1 MRYKAV
7 LFDMDGTVL
16 DTLGDLTNAVNHTL
30 RAFGMPE
37 RTRRETASFLGN
49 GAAWLIAHAVPEG
62 TSRET
67 TAEVLRVYQPWYD
80 AHCAIETAPYPGIP
94 ELMARL
100 REAGIKQA
108 VISNKQDS
116 AVKLLA
122 AQHFAGLLETAVGE
136 SATVRRKPNPDAVLA
151 ALAHMGVA
159 LEDAVYVGDT
169 EVDIETAKNAGL
181 ACAVVIFTAN
191 ICAMDDY
198 AVSYTAPA
206 APLYPS
212 SLRDILFMKSFK
224 EYEKTRTTLS
234 SIREGEHD

>member
-30 RAFGMPE
+30 RVFGMPE
-37 RTRRETASFLGN
+37 RTRREAAGFLGN

-62 TSRET
+62 TSPET
-67 TAEVLRVYQPWYD
+67 TAEVLRAYQPWYD
-80 AHCAIETAPYPGIP
+80 GHCAIETAPYPGI
-94 ELMARL
+94 LDMMARL
-100 REAGIKQA
+100 AEAGVKQA

-122 AQHFAGLLETAVGE
+122 ARHFPGLLEAAVGE

-151 ALAHMGVA
+151 ALGHMGVA
-159 LEDAVYVGDT
+159 REDAVYVGDT

-181 ACAVVIFTAN
+181 ACAVVGWGFRTGEELRAVWPGRIFQTAEELCTWLLN
-191 ICAMDDY
+191 EN
-198 AVSYTAPA
+198 T
-206 APLYPS
+206 
-212 SLRDILFMKSFK
+212 
-224 EYEKTRTTLS
+224 
-234 SIREGEHD
+234 